1 MPSFGLAQQGQRL
14 GQVARRVVDVG
25 VLRERVGLPVVAVGS
40 DDLCAASGVHHLQ
53 RTEALLNARL
63 FRKRRPAARGV
74 APCPE
79 RQHARLARLQVGL
92 LPNRADVGA
101 LGVDARERLLAPEAT
116 AELNQRADDRA
127 LARALERLH
136 TLRRQRRTPLQLR
149 QHGER
154 QCDYRVGR
162 LHRQRLACLPRID
175 AHAIGRLLDRL
186 NRRVQ
191 AQVAPKRTES
201 IRQRARQAVCAV
213 HEAVHARKHAL
224 AVERFLRGDAVD
236 RQVFGFGRL
245 HVLGIA
251 AEQRLARCPH
261 AQPLGKRP
269 HRHAVQRAQ
278 RFGRTPR
285 RMAVGHLRRQPVHL
299 VPELT
304 PRALRF
310 APERRRRRHAPKVRA
325 RTQGQV
331 ETLG

>member
-1 MPSFGLAQQGQRL
+1 MTSAR
-14 GQVARRVVDVG
+14 QV
-25 VLRERVGLPVVAVGS
+25 
-40 DDLCAASGVHHLQ
+40 GVHHLQ
-53 RTEALLNARL
+53 HAQALVDARPL
-63 FRKRRPAARGV
+63 RQRRPAARGV

-101 LGVDARERLLAPEAT
+101 VGVDARERLLAPEAT

-154 QCDYRVGR
+154 QRDDRVGR
-162 LHRQRLACLPRID
+162 LHRQRLARLPRID
-175 AHAIGRLLDRL
+175 AHAVGRLLDRL

-201 IRQRARQAVCAV
+201 IRQRARQAIRAV
-213 HEAVHARKHAL
+213 HEAVHACIHAL
-224 AVERFLRGDAVD
+224 AVERLLRGDAVD
-236 RQVFGFGRL
+236 RQIFGFGCLNVAR
-245 HVLGIA
+245 VA
-251 AEQRLARCPH
+251 TEQRLACCPH

-269 HRHAVQRAQ
+269 HRHAVQHPQ
-278 RFGRTPR
+278 RFGRMPR
-285 RMAVGHLRRQPVHL
+285 RMAVRDLRRQRVDL
-299 VPELT
+299 VPEPT
-304 PRALRF
+304 PCAVRTASK
-310 APERRRRRHAPKVRA
+310 RRRRRHAPKVRA